1 MQNKSATV
9 DAERLF
15 PTAVYIDIVI
25 TDAIV
30 GVTGIMDPTTAFTI
44 AE

>member
-1 MQNKSATV
+1 MQTMKITV
-9 DAERLF
+9 DAERLL

-30 GVTGIMDPTTAFTI
+30 GVTGIMDPTIAFTI